1 MESFKASVPEQENST
16 PFMAVLSK
24 MISRG
29 FSAETKFESIKKRQT
44 AKLYTQA
51 LFRPSPRSLQSTMEV
66 ADSDKYTNALYCF

>member
-29 FSAETKFESIKKRQT
+29 FSAETKFESIKKKT
-44 AKLYTQA
+44 DCKAPLLSKMTSPL
-51 LFRPSPRSLQSTMEV
+51 LPSSL
-66 ADSDKYTNALYCF
+66 